1 MIVLENGTKAMRFL
15 SAFWSEKQ
23 FVKDLSLFLNIY
35 VSKVWN
41 TLGLRILVDSFLGIL
56 CVESITLRFLP
67 HA

>member
-1 MIVLENGTKAMRFL
+1 MRFL
-15 SAFWSEKQ
+15 STFWSEKQ

-41 TLGLRILVDSFLGIL
+41 TLGLRISLTAFLGIL

-67 HA
+67 YA